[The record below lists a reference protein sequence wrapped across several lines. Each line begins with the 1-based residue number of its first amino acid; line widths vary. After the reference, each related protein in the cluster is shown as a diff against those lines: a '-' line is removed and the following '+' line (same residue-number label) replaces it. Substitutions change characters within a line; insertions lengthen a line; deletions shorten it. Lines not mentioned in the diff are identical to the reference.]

1 MTLLGE
7 DGRAMTN
14 LSGSFSPFSVKRRRE
29 TRMSARRSKITLIHM
44 NLTMTM
50 IVPTMLPTFCFLGIK
65 EVV

>member
-1 MTLLGE
+1 
-7 DGRAMTN
+7 
-14 LSGSFSPFSVKRRRE
+14 
-29 TRMSARRSKITLIHM
+29 LIHM